1 MLDVDVDDGVLYS
14 IHKKSKRGKSFFQYR
29 GQLTLQM
36 CRDLFH
42 NCKTDMEKKGK
53 RLVKHFSIYTLHV
66 KNVKSFILRVFFY
79 FQVLFNFL
87 FFFTNRNRIFVSLF
101 FYFFYFIFILSK
113 SIDISVCLRLL
124 VETSIF

>member
-101 FYFFYFIFILSK
+101 F
-113 SIDISVCLRLL
+113 
-124 VETSIF
+124 SIFSILYLFSARALTFLSAYACL

>member
-87 FFFTNRNRIFVSLF
+87 FFLLIETEFLFHFFFLF
-101 FYFFYFIFILSK
+101 FLFYIYSQQ
-113 SIDISVCLRLL
+113 
-124 VETSIF
+124 EH